1 MWKGGRGKSVE
12 DAIVGK
18 SVIVNAMKEG
28 QRFYI

>member
-18 SVIVNAMKEG
+18 SVIVNGMKG